1 MILREI
7 GWLGLWASGGRGHHA
22 FASVAAALLLAI
34 ALASA
39 PEVLARGA
47 PDSFADL
54 AERLSPAVV
63 IIRTTQQVRGRGPGR
78 PETPQF
84 PPGSPF
90 KEYFRDF
97 FERQRPDG
105 DEAPRRR
112 PNSVGSGFVI
122 DESGIIVTNNHVIAD
137 SETIEVVLHDDRRA
151 TAEVLGRDQRTDL
164 AVLKIEVEGSLPTV
178 MWGESSSA
186 RVGDWVLAIG
196 SSLGL
201 KGTVTAGIISARN
214 RDINAGPY
222 DDFIQTD
229 ASINRGNSGGPLFNM
244 AGEVIGI
251 NTAIFS
257 PSGGSVG
264 VGFAIPS
271 ALAIPVVTQLAA
283 SGAVRRGWLGVRIQ
297 TVDDDIAEGLGLEA
311 AEGALVASVNE
322 GEPAYGHIEP
332 GDVILQFDGTEI
344 PDTRALTRAVA
355 ATEVGRTVEV
365 EVWRK
370 GRRETVQV
378 TIGELR
384 DERQVAALAGAEPES
399 AEILGLA
406 LAEITPDLRS
416 RFDLD
421 EGATG
426 VVVIGVDQESSAAE
440 GIQAGDIITEVS
452 QNEVTSPS
460 ELVELVREVQESG
473 RKSVVFTLS
482 RGGDLSFVAVR
493 LGRS

>member
-1 MILREI
+1 MILRDVRL
-7 GWLGLWASGGRGHHA
+7 LGLWAAGGRGHP
-22 FASVAAALLLAI
+22 ASTGIASALLLVM
-34 ALASA
+34 ALAFA
-39 PEVLARGA
+39 PPALARSA

-54 AERLSPAVV
+54 AAQLSPAVV
-63 IIRTTQQVRGRGPGR
+63 IITTTQQVRGRGPGR
-78 PETPQF
+78 PDTPQF

-90 KEYFRDF
+90 EEYFRDF

-105 DEAPRRR
+105 DVPRRR

-122 DESGIIVTNNHVIAD
+122 DGDGIVVTNNHVIVD
-137 SETIEVVLHDDRRA
+137 SETIEVVLHDGRRA
-151 TAEVLGRDQRTDL
+151 TAEVLGRDERTDI
-164 AVLKIEVEGSLPTV
+164 AVLKIDVEGSLPTV
-178 MWGESSSA
+178 SWGDSSVA

-201 KGTVTAGIISARN
+201 SGTVTAGIISARN

-244 AGEVIGI
+244 DGEVIGI

-297 TVDDDIAEGLGLEA
+297 TVDDDIAEGLGLES

-322 GEPAYGHIEP
+322 GEPAFGHIEP
-332 GDVILQFDGTEI
+332 GDVILRFDGTEI

-365 EVWRK
+365 EIWRK
-370 GRRETVQV
+370 GRRETVGV

-384 DERQVAALAGAEPES
+384 DERQLAALAVEPES

-416 RFDLD
+416 RFGLD
-421 EGATG
+421 DVATG
-426 VVVIGVDQESSAAE
+426 VVVVGVDQESSAAE
-440 GIQAGDIITEVS
+440 GIQPGDVITEVS
-452 QNEVTSPS
+452 QNEVTSPA
-460 ELVELVREVQESG
+460 ELVERVREVQDSG

-493 LGRS
+493 LVAG

>member
-1 MILREI
+1 MTLVDVP
-7 GWLGLWASGGRGHHA
+7 WLGLWTSGGRGRP
-22 FASVAAALLLAI
+22 ASL

-39 PEVLARGA
+39 LLLVMALALAPPVLARSA

-63 IIRTTQQVRGRGPGR
+63 IITTTQQARGRGPGR
-78 PETPQF
+78 PDTPQF

-90 KEYFRDF
+90 EEYFRDF

-105 DEAPRRR
+105 EAPRRR
-112 PNSVGSGFVI
+112 PNSVGSGFVV
-122 DESGIIVTNNHVIAD
+122 DESGIVVTNNHVIVD
-137 SETIEVVLHDDRRA
+137 SETIEVVLHDGRRA
-151 TAEVLGRDQRTDL
+151 VAEVLGRDERTDI
-164 AVLKIEVEGSLPTV
+164 AVLKIEVEGALPTV
-178 MWGESSSA
+178 AWGDSSVA

-201 KGTVTAGIISARN
+201 SGTVTAGIISARN

-244 AGEVIGI
+244 DGDVIGI

-271 ALAIPVVTQLAA
+271 ALAIPVVAQLAA

-297 TVDDDIAEGLGLEA
+297 TVDEDIAEGLGLAA

-322 GEPAYGHIEP
+322 GEPAFGHIQP
-332 GDVILQFDGTEI
+332 GDVILRFDGAEI
-344 PDTRALTRAVA
+344 TDTKALTRAVA
-355 ATEVGRTVEV
+355 ATEVGRTVDV

-370 GRRETVQV
+370 GQRETVSV

-384 DERQVAALAGAEPES
+384 DEAQLAALAGGEPES

-416 RFDLD
+416 RFGLGED
-421 EGATG
+421 AKG
-426 VVVIGVDQESSAAE
+426 VVVVGVDQESSAAE
-440 GIQAGDIITEVS
+440 GIQAGDVITEVS
-452 QNEVTSPS
+452 QNEVTSPA

-493 LGRS
+493 LASG

>member
-1 MILREI
+1 MILRDVP
-7 GWLGLWASGGRGHHA
+7 WLGFWATGARERA
-22 FASVAAALLLAI
+22 ASVAVASALLVVM
-34 ALASA
+34 ALALDA
-39 PEVLARGA
+39 PALARAA

-54 AERLSPAVV
+54 AEQLSPAVV
-63 IIRTTQQVRGRGPGR
+63 IIRTTQQVRSRGPGR
-78 PETPQF
+78 PDTPQF

-90 KEYFRDF
+90 EEYFRDF

-105 DEAPRRR
+105 EAPRRR

-122 DESGIIVTNNHVIAD
+122 DGSGIVVTNNHVIAD
-137 SETIEVVLHDDRRA
+137 SETIEVVLHDGRRA
-151 TAEVLGRDQRTDL
+151 DAEVLGRDERTDL
-164 AVLKIEVEGSLPTV
+164 AVLKIEVEGALPAV
-178 MWGESSSA
+178 KWGDSSVA

-201 KGTVTAGIISARN
+201 SGTVTAGIISARN

-244 AGEVIGI
+244 DGHVIGI

-283 SGAVRRGWLGVRIQ
+283 SGTVRRGWLGVRIQ

-311 AEGALVASVNE
+311 AEGALVASVNK
-322 GEPAYGHIEP
+322 GEPAYGFIEA
-332 GDVILQFDGTEI
+332 GDVILKFDGTEI

-370 GRRETVQV
+370 GQRETVSV
-378 TIGELR
+378 TIGHLR
-384 DERQVAALAGAEPES
+384 DEAQVAALSGEDPES
-399 AEILGLA
+399 EEILGLV

-416 RFDLD
+416 RFGIED
-421 EGATG
+421 GATG

-440 GIQAGDIITEVS
+440 GIQAGDVITEVS
-452 QNEVTSPS
+452 QNEVTSPAD
-460 ELVELVREVQESG
+460 LVERVREVQDSG

-493 LGRS
+493 LASG